1 MTLSLILQSK
11 GRDVVT
17 VASDQSLRDVVA
29 ILGRLKIGAVVVVD
43 QWSQVRGIFSE
54 RDVVRVVARSDTGL
68 LDTPVS
74 DHMTTHVETA
84 TPESSVLDAMGRMT
98 AGRFRHLPVVEGGRL
113 AGLVSI
119 GDLVKHRIS
128 EIEQENRA
136 MRDYITTA
144 A

>member
-17 VASDQSLRDVVA
+17 VSSDQSLRDVVA
-29 ILGRLKIGAVVVVD
+29 TLSRLKIGAVLVVD

-84 TPESSVLDAMGRMT
+84 TPDSSVLDAMGRMT
-98 AGRFRHLPVVEGGRL
+98 AGRFRHLPVVDGGRL

-128 EIEQENRA
+128 EIEHENRA